1 MLRVEFHEGCE
12 HSDPAT
18 GRPASAGPVRAL
30 PGTQDQR
37 ARLPALLVGGL
48 APFLVL
54 EAIDN
59 IDSRHQ
65 LPNAGFNHLSIAV
78 S

>member
-1 MLRVEFHEGCE
+1 MKVANTRTMRLEG
-12 HSDPAT
+12 PFRP
-18 GRPASAGPVRAL
+18 GRL

-37 ARLPALLVGGL
+37 ARLLALIGGGL

-59 IDSRHQ
+59 IDSQHQ